1 MRGTIVAVVALAC
14 LAASAAGAAAPR
26 HGAFHTPS
34 GNIVCAWDLGDA
46 GYAPYIRCDIRSG
59 LRPAPARPR
68 GCPHDIDFGQ
78 GLELSAVPKRNE
90 RGSGTAGVVCAG
102 DTVLGERGP
111 PLAYGSRFSR
121 GGITCVSR
129 ATGLTC
135 RNAAGRGFFLSR
147 ERWQLS

>member
-1 MRGTIVAVVALAC
+1 M
-14 LAASAAGAAAPR
+14 
-26 HGAFHTPS
+26 
-34 GNIVCAWDLGDA
+34 
-46 GYAPYIRCDIRSG
+46 
-59 LRPAPARPR
+59 
-68 GCPHDIDFGQ
+68 
-78 GLELSAVPKRNE
+78 RNE
-90 RGSGTAGVVCAG
+90 RGSGTASVVCAG

-147 ERWQLS
+147 ERWTVS